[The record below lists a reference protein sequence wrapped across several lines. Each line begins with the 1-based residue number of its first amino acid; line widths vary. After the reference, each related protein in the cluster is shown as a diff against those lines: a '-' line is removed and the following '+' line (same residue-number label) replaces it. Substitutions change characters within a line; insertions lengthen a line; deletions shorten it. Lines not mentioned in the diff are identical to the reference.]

1 MADPIKSTVEYGREL
16 FAHLEEFF
24 LLATGKSAAKFATI
38 ETFDD
43 VIRAS
48 ASEIAPRLEAAL
60 CWLDAEA
67 RALYARRGVDAFK
80 NAKQIGGMNLVLGGG
95 SRFLQSQ
102 LNSVST
108 AVLYS
113 DTVLIPD
120 PVMPWLEKDRTEE
133 RFRNVLLLQAV
144 HTLLQLKPLVD
155 ADLPYPP
162 VVVFPSWEKSLEEHD
177 AQTQEGISQLL
188 TDVLSNLLGEALTC
202 YEEVV
207 DFADQYSDRFCEA
220 VDQNRLFVAPGGPL
234 NESLR
239 EALTRYEREMATWR
253 SDDWLNAYYRLPIH
267 RRVLN
272 GVAERMAPVHHLL
285 ENAQEFGGHPL
296 MCLKQHAHYFK
307 LVSHTSSVRLERLK
321 VLDPRTSALVDAL
334 SSRRLRWL
342 GGIPA
347 DTLVKLRQDNANV
360 AFRELL
366 AASASRLHESALGD
380 VDRTAAEVCHDL
392 EGAIAEHEK
401 ELRSIQE
408 KYNRVHGQTAV
419 LAIVAVGAAL
429 MPVLAPLLGGAAPLA
444 LAAKYGHDKVAEL
457 AEKRALTQSL
467 VGVLTVAKPED

>member
-1 MADPIKSTVEYGREL
+1 MTDPIKSTVEYGREL

-24 LLATGKSAAKFATI
+24 LQATGKSAAKFATI
-38 ETFDD
+38 ETFGD

-48 ASEIAPRLEAAL
+48 ASEIGPRAKAAFR
-60 CWLDAEA
+60 WLDTEV
-67 RALYARRGVDAFK
+67 RTFHARRGRDAFK
-80 NAKQIGGMNLVLGGG
+80 DAAQLGGMNLVFGG
-95 SRFLQSQ
+95 SSRFHRSQ

-133 RFRNVLLLQAV
+133 RFRHVLLLQAV
-144 HTLLQLKPLVD
+144 HALLQLKPLVD

-162 VVVFPSWEKSLEEHD
+162 VVVFPSWEKLLEDHD

-188 TDVLSNLLGEALTC
+188 TDVLSNSLGEAFAGL
-202 YEEVV
+202 EEVF
-207 DFADQYSDRFCEA
+207 DFAGRNSERFCET
-220 VDQNRLFVAPGGPL
+220 VDRNRLFVAPGGSVNEPL
-234 NESLR
+234 G
-239 EALTRYEREMATWR
+239 EALSRYEKEMATWR
-253 SDDWLNAYYRLPIH
+253 SGDWVNAFGRLPIH
-267 RRVLN
+267 RRVLT
-272 GVAERMAPVHHLL
+272 GISERIAPIYHLL
-285 ENAQEFGGHPL
+285 ENAQELGGHPL
-296 MCLKQHAHYFK
+296 MCLKQHAHYFR
-307 LVSHTSSVRLERLK
+307 LVSHTSSARLEKLE

-347 DTLVKLRQDNANV
+347 ETLAKLRLDNENV
-360 AFRELL
+360 VFRKRL
-366 AASASRLHESALGD
+366 ASSVGKLHESVLDD
-380 VDRTAAEVCHDL
+380 VDRVAAEVCHDL
-392 EGAIAEHEK
+392 EDAIAEHEK

-408 KYNRVHGQTAV
+408 KYNRVHGQTA
-419 LAIVAVGAAL
+419 LITVAAAGAAL
-429 MPVLAPLLGGAAPLA
+429 MPSLAPLLGGAAPFA

-467 VGVLTVAKPED
+467 VGVLAASKPED

>member
-1 MADPIKSTVEYGREL
+1 MADPIKSIVEYGREF

-24 LLATGKSAAKFATI
+24 LRATGKTAAKFAAV

-48 ASEIAPRLEAAL
+48 ASEIAPQCGAAFR
-60 CWLDAEA
+60 WLDTEV
-67 RALYARRGVDAFK
+67 RAFHARRGIDAFK
-80 NAKQIGGMNLVLGGG
+80 DAKQLGGMNLVLGGS
-95 SRFLQSQ
+95 SRFLGGQ

-133 RFRNVLLLQAV
+133 EFRHVLLLQAV

-162 VVVFPSWEKSLEEHD
+162 VVVFPSWEKLLEEHD
-177 AQTQEGISQLL
+177 AQTQEGISQLV
-188 TDVLSNLLGEALTC
+188 TDLLSDSLGEDLAGFEEVVGFANLHSERLCEAVDRNHLFVAPNGPVNEPLGEALVR
-202 YEEVV
+202 YEE
-207 DFADQYSDRFCEA
+207 
-220 VDQNRLFVAPGGPL
+220 NL
-234 NESLR
+234 
-239 EALTRYEREMATWR
+239 ATWR
-253 SDDWLNAYYRLPIH
+253 SSDWLDKYNCLPIH

-272 GVAERMAPVHHLL
+272 GIFERVAPVYHLL

-296 MCLKQHAHYFK
+296 MCLEQHAHYFR
-307 LVSHTSSVRLERLK
+307 LVSRASSARLEKLK
-321 VLDPRTSALVDAL
+321 LLDPRTVALVNAL

-342 GGIPA
+342 GSVPA
-347 DTLVKLRQDNANV
+347 DTLAKLRLDNENV
-360 AFRELL
+360 TFRKRL
-366 AASASRLHESALGD
+366 AASAGKLHESLLDD
-380 VDRTAAEVCHDL
+380 VDRVAAEVCHDL

-419 LAIVAVGAAL
+419 SALAAAGAAL
-429 MPVLAPLLGGAAPLA
+429 IPALGPLLGGTASFA

-457 AEKRALTQSL
+457 ADKRALTQSL
-467 VGVLTVAKPED
+467 LGVLAAAKPKD